1 MSIKNNI
8 AVTDIL
14 RMFNLGMDTKTIAQV
29 LDVEESNVYNIL
41 AFAKSVEKNF
51 GSDSQI
57 VRTSTKRE
65 QHLAHGRGPD
75 VSQYEIPELET
86 FHIQGN
92 YGSDDGPKGN

>member
-1 MSIKNNI
+1 
-8 AVTDIL
+8 
-14 RMFNLGMDTKTIAQV
+14 MFNLGMDTKTIAQV